1 MRWEVIKD
9 YPNYSISDTGIV
21 KRNAYTR
28 IDSLGRKTNVKEKI
42 LKLQT
47 DKYGYYRTTLVKDGK
62 NHFLTLHRL
71 LATTFIPNPN
81 NLPVINHKNEN
92 PKDNRLENLEWCTTS
107 YNNNYGE
114 RQKRVSI
121 TQGKKIVGYKDDETI
136 TFHSAREAGR
146 TLGVSAS
153 NISECANG
161 KTKTAYGFIW
171 RWA

>member
-1 MRWEVIKD
+1 MRWEVIED
-9 YPNYSISDTGIV
+9 YPNYSISNTGIV

-47 DKYGYYRTTLVKDGK
+47 DKYGYYRVTLVKDRK

-92 PKDNRLENLEWCTTS
+92 PKDNRLENLEWCTIA
-107 YNNNYGE
+107 YNNNYGG

-121 TQGKKIVGYKDDETI
+121 TQGKKIIGFNDNI
-136 TFHSAREAGR
+136 TMTFNSAREAGK
-146 TLGVSAS
+146 TLGVSPA
-153 NISECANG
+153 NISGCANG
-161 KTKTAYGFIW
+161 KYKQAYGFIW